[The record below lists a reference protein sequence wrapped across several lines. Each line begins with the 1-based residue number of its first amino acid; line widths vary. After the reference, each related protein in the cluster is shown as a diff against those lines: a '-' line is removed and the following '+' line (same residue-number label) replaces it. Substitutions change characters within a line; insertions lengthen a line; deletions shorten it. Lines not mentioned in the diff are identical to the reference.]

1 MKYNF
6 FIAFLS
12 LLFVSCNS
20 QTKTP
25 KELLESIKKDNLTSF
40 SSSLKQESINDWIKD
55 ESNDLSYTLLGYACK
70 YKKNSFV
77 DVLLKKGSDINLAKT
92 DDIYEY
98 DALYV
103 AIESQ
108 NIEAVNILLKE
119 GAKVNKMYDEMGFT
133 PLALSCK
140 TGNTNITKALLEKK
154 ANVNGA
160 NAAEGLVYVP
170 LIIATEN
177 KNKELIKT
185 LLAFGANPSVKNN
198 KNETAIDVAQKTN
211 DTELLQLLSTPSQA
225 KTKEI
230 HTKIKKVTYNS
241 TDNSLHVTTDKK
253 TISFDNIEFLGYK
266 CTSVSVN
273 NDIITVSYSN
283 SSGSLLSYK
292 STLDATRE
300 KLIMNQVENTNV
312 DKNDYDGKSN
322 KCTLSGLSLNID
334 DIDSETLFND
344 LQKQKN
350 CTSEYRDISSIDLI
364 ASRITKEL
372 KNDKN
377 FLKSYGKDILRYK
390 AYLAKYPLTE
400 KNVQHYNDVAFYLEQ
415 STLYDESIV
424 ILKEITTTYPDRV
437 VSWLNLGD
445 AQFGK
450 KDISNAKQSYKKYID
465 LMKKQ
470 NKDLNKIPK
479 RVYDRIK

>member
-25 KELLESIKKDNLTSF
+25 KELLESMKKDNLTSF
-40 SSSLKQESINDWIKD
+40 SSSLKQEGINDWIKD

-70 YKKNSFV
+70 YKKNSFL
-77 DVLLKKGSDINLAKT
+77 DLLFKKGSDINIAKT
-92 DDIYEY
+92 DGIYEY

-103 AIESQ
+103 AVESQ
-108 NIEAVNILLKE
+108 NIEAVSFLLKE
-119 GAKVNKMYDEMGFT
+119 GSKVNKMYDEAGFT

-140 TGNTNITKALLEKK
+140 VGNSSIARMLLEKK
-154 ANVNGA
+154 ANVNGS
-160 NAAEGLVYVP
+160 NSPEGLVYLP
-170 LIIATEN
+170 LVIATEN
-177 KNKELIKT
+177 KNKELVKI
-185 LLAFGANPSVKNN
+185 LLEYGADPNLKNN
-198 KNETAIDVAQKTN
+198 QNQSAISVAQKGNST
-211 DTELLQLLSTPSQA
+211 DLLKILSDFSGT
-225 KTKEI
+225 KTKKSN
-230 HTKIKKVTYNS
+230 TKIKKVTYNS
-241 TDNSLHVTTDKK
+241 TDNSLNVITDKK
-253 TISFDNIEFLGYK
+253 TLSFDNIEFLGYK
-266 CTSVSVN
+266 CTGGSVN
-273 NDIITVSYSN
+273 NDVITVSYSN

-292 STLDATRE
+292 STLDATNE
-300 KLIMNQVENTNV
+300 KLIMNQVENMNV

-334 DIDSETLFND
+334 DVDSEDLFND
-344 LQKQKN
+344 IQKQKN
-350 CTSEYRDISSIDLI
+350 CTSEYRDIQPIDI
-364 ASRITKEL
+364 ISSRIAKEL

-377 FLKSYGKDILRYK
+377 FLKSYGKDVLRYK
-390 AYLAKYPLTE
+390 AYLAKYPVND
-400 KNVQHYNDVAFYLEQ
+400 KNVQHYNDIAFYLEQ

-424 ILKEITTTYPDRV
+424 VLKEITSAYPDRV

-450 KDISNAKQSYKKYID
+450 KDLSNAKQSYKKYIE

-479 RVYDRIK
+479 RAYDRTK